1 MSNWQNV
8 ITYNNQLAQTKSDS
22 AIVAQAQQQQ
32 ESNTLSNGELEDF
45 KQWQAQRRETE
56 LKNAAINEWMQQ
68 NTQRPIE
75 SRTNKTMY
83 GLIATGVA
91 LLAIKFGAP
100 ESLKSA
106 ENLRLIEDVLTI
118 LIPLLGALGIHFRN
132 RAAKFITK
140 QKAANHARN
149 N

>member
-8 ITYNNQLAQTKSDS
+8 IADNNQLAQTKSDS
-22 AIVAQAQQQQ
+22 AIVTQVPPQQ
-32 ESNTLSNGELEDF
+32 EGNALSSSELEDF
-45 KQWQAQRRETE
+45 KRWQAQRREVE
-56 LKNAAINEWMQQ
+56 LKNAVINEWMQQ
-68 NTQRPIE
+68 NTQRPTE

-83 GLIATGVA
+83 GLIATGLA

-100 ESLKSA
+100 ESLKTA

-118 LIPLLGALGIHFRN
+118 LIPLLGALGVHFRN
-132 RAAKFITK
+132 RATKFITK

>member
-8 ITYNNQLAQTKSDS
+8 ITDSNEPAQTTSS
-22 AIVAQAQQQQ
+22 AVIVTQAQQQ
-32 ESNTLSNGELEDF
+32 EGNALSSREIEDF
-45 KQWQAQRRETE
+45 KQWQAQRREIE
-56 LKNAAINEWMQQ
+56 LKNAAVNEWMQQ
-68 NTQRPIE
+68 NTQRPTE

-83 GLIATGVA
+83 GLIATGLA

-100 ESLKSA
+100 ESLKTA

-118 LIPLLGALGIHFRN
+118 LIPLFGALGIHFRN
-132 RAAKFITK
+132 RATRFITK
-140 QKAANHARN
+140 QKAAAHARN

>member
-8 ITYNNQLAQTKSDS
+8 IADNNQLAQTKSD
-22 AIVAQAQQQQ
+22 ATIVTQAPPQQ
-32 ESNTLSNGELEDF
+32 EGNVLSNSDLEDF
-45 KQWQAQRRETE
+45 KQWQAQRREIE

-68 NTQRPIE
+68 NTQHPIE

-83 GLIATGVA
+83 SLIATGLA

-100 ESLKSA
+100 ESLKTA

-132 RAAKFITK
+132 RATKFISGKTT
-140 QKAANHARN
+140 NR
-149 N
+149 

>member
-8 ITYNNQLAQTKSDS
+8 ITDSNKPAQTTSS
-22 AIVAQAQQQQ
+22 AVIVTQAQPQQ
-32 ESNTLSNGELEDF
+32 EGNALSSSELEDF
-45 KQWQAQRRETE
+45 KQWQAQKCEIE
-56 LKNAAINEWMQQ
+56 LKNAAVNEWMQQ
-68 NTQRPIE
+68 NTQRPTE

-100 ESLKSA
+100 ESLKTA

-118 LIPLLGALGIHFRN
+118 LIPLFGALGIHFRN
-132 RAAKFITK
+132 RATRFITK
-140 QKAANHARN
+140 QKAATHARN

>member
-8 ITYNNQLAQTKSDS
+8 ITDNNQLAQTTSN
-22 AIVAQAQQQQ
+22 AVIVAQAQPQQ
-32 ESNTLSNGELEDF
+32 ESNGELEDF
-45 KQWQAQRRETE
+45 KQWQAQRREIE

-68 NTQRPIE
+68 NTQRPTE

-83 GLIATGVA
+83 GLIATGLV

-100 ESLKSA
+100 ESIKTA

-118 LIPLLGALGIHFRN
+118 LIPIFGALGVHFRN
-132 RAAKFITK
+132 RATKFITK